1 MVDLYYYFIAFLY
14 KAVPMFCVK
23 HLSVSIDERPILKKL
38 SLDMAPGSIHAVMG
52 PNGSGKSTLAQ
63 TIIGNPAYEV
73 KSGSIVYDGK
83 SILEFSPH
91 QRAQLGIFLS
101 FQQPPAIPGL
111 RVFNLLKEMRQSVTK
126 DTIDFV
132 AFEKEIHA
140 YLDLLQMNHSF
151 LERSCNDG
159 FSGGEKKR
167 FELLQLLVA
176 QPKIVIFDEIDSGL
190 DIDALKLVAQV
201 IQKSKRDNPE
211 IIVLIITHYKR
222 ILDYISPDCVH
233 VLVDGTIRQ
242 SGDVSLVQLLE
253 QKGYAKRI

>member
-1 MVDLYYYFIAFLY
+1 
-14 KAVPMFCVK
+14 MFCIK
-23 HLSVSIDERPILKKL
+23 HLSVSVEGEQILKNL
-38 SLDMAPGSIHAVMG
+38 CLDMAPGSIHAVMG

-73 KSGSIVYDGK
+73 KSGSIMYNGT
-83 SILEFSPH
+83 SILELSPH
-91 QRAQLGIFLS
+91 QRARLGIFLS

-111 RVFNLLKEMRQSVTK
+111 RVFNLLKEMRQAVTK
-126 DTIDFV
+126 GTIDFV
-132 AFEKEIHA
+132 AFEKEIRA
-140 YLDLLQMNHSF
+140 YLDLLKMDYSF

-176 QPKIVIFDEIDSGL
+176 QPKIVILDEIDSGL
-190 DIDALKLVAQV
+190 DIDALKLVALV
-201 IQKSKRDNPE
+201 IQKLKKDNPE

-222 ILDYISPDCVH
+222 ILDYIVPDGVH
-233 VLVDGTIRQ
+233 VLVNGTIRQ

>member
-1 MVDLYYYFIAFLY
+1 
-14 KAVPMFCVK
+14 MFCIK
-23 HLSVSIDERPILKKL
+23 HLSVSIDEKHILKNL

-73 KSGSIVYDGK
+73 KSGSIIYEGQSVLK
-83 SILEFSPH
+83 LSPH
-91 QRAQLGIFLS
+91 QRANLGIFLS

-111 RVFNLLKEMRQSVTK
+111 RVFNLLKEMRQAVTK

-132 AFEKEIHA
+132 GFEKEIQE
-140 YLDLLQMNHSF
+140 YLDLLSMNCSF

-176 QPKIVIFDEIDSGL
+176 QPKIVILDEIDSGL
-190 DIDALKLVAQV
+190 DIDALKLVAHV
-201 IQKSKRDNPE
+201 IQKLQRNNPE

-222 ILDYISPDCVH
+222 ILDYILPDRVH
-233 VLVDGTIRQ
+233 VLVDGTIRE
-242 SGDVSLVQLLE
+242 SSDASLVQLLE